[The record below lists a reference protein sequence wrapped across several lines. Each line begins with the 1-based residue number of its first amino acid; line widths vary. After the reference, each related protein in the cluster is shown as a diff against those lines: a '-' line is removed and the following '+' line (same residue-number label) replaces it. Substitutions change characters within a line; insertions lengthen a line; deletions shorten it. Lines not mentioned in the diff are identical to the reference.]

1 MSGGPRQIPLELGHT
16 VTYGPDSYVIGAANS
31 DAAALIGRW
40 PDWPTPVVAV
50 SGPPGSGKTHLA
62 HIWAARSGAQL
73 VPAAE
78 LGSAGLFE
86 TAMGR
91 PVAVDAI
98 EPGSVPEAALFHLI
112 NIVRESGTALLLL
125 AREPAAGW
133 RVALPDLASRLRLAT
148 AVRLHEPDEAQ
159 LRQVLVKLFAD
170 RQLLVERPVLD
181 FVLLRMERSFTAAA
195 ALVAAL
201 DRAALADQ
209 RRISR
214 ALAATVLAEIADPAE
229 FQDRH

>member
-1 MSGGPRQIPLELGHT
+1 MSSGPRQIPLELGHA
-16 VTYGPDSYVIGAANS
+16 VAYGPDSYVVGAANRE
-31 DAAALIGRW
+31 AAGFIGRW
-40 PDWPTPVVAV
+40 PDWPTPVVAL

-62 HIWAARSGAQL
+62 HIWAARSGARL
-73 VPAAE
+73 AAATE
-78 LGSAGLFE
+78 LGNADLFE
-86 TAMGR
+86 TAMSR

-98 EPGSVPEAALFHLI
+98 APGSVPESALFHLI
-112 NIVRESGTALLLL
+112 NLVRESGTALLLV
-125 AREPAAGW
+125 AREPATGW
-133 RVALPDLASRLRLAT
+133 GVALPDLASRLRLAT
-148 AVRLHEPDEAQ
+148 ALRLHEPDEPQ

-181 FVLLRMERSFTAAA
+181 FMLLRMERSFTAAA
-195 ALVAAL
+195 AVVAAL